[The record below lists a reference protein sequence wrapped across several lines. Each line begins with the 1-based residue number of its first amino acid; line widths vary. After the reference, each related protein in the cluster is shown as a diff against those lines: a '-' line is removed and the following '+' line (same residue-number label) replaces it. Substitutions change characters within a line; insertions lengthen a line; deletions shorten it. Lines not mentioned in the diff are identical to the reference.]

1 MKKLLFIFILIF
13 ATLLCSCNDQNYPY
27 KMTYEVDTNS
37 GFQFAFHY
45 KDDNEPNF
53 KLISPS
59 GKIYTKD
66 SEDIQI
72 ERAITEN
79 PNMWNSIYF
88 LFEKG
93 EKGKW
98 EIYCD
103 KSLNDEVKM
112 YYGYW
117 EFYCDIF

>member
-13 ATLLCSCNDQNYPY
+13 AILLCSCNKNDLNDQNYFY
-27 KMTYEVDTNS
+27 KITYEVDTND

-59 GKIYTKD
+59 SKIYTKD

-72 ERAITEN
+72 ERVITEN
-79 PNMWNSIYF
+79 PNMFNSIYF

-98 EIYCD
+98 EIYFD
-103 KSLNDEVKM
+103 KSLNDEVKINYR
-112 YYGYW
+112 YY
-117 EFYCDIF
+117 